1 MAKASRRLRPKPLD
15 GKGKGTLKAKAP
27 RWKRP
32 FDGKGTSMAMAL
44 GTLKAQAPRLR
55 RPFYDPGKGTLNAK
69 TL

>member
-1 MAKASRRLRPKPLD
+1 
-15 GKGKGTLKAKAP
+15 LKAKAP